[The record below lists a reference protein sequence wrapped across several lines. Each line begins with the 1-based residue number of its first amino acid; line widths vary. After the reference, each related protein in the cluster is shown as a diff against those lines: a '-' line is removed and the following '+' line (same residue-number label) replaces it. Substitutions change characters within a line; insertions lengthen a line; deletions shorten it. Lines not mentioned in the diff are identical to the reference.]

1 MPEKIFVCANYLDD
15 CDVNKFIVVH
25 ILKTGTM
32 MIAARGKDKTEANNE
47 RKYYLSRIQRGSLNK
62 NTPKRPLSVCGG
74 DPQSTLSSHTS
85 RRQCG
90 KENGDESIGALPRT
104 RPKHC

>member
-47 RKYYLSRIQRGSLNK
+47 RKYYLSRLRRDQADKGIHQRGL
-62 NTPKRPLSVCGG
+62 
-74 DPQSTLSSHTS
+74 
-85 RRQCG
+85 
-90 KENGDESIGALPRT
+90 
-104 RPKHC
+104 